1 MTEQSAEQFSPR
13 STRPVRGVP
22 ARVSRSVVSSSTTP
36 PGFAPSRLGHS
47 FNVPHA
53 LSLTFDDGPDPTW
66 TPQIL
71 RQLQSCHAAA
81 TFFMVGERVLA
92 QPALARKVLAAGHD
106 IQLHCHRHVR
116 HTELTEVELQHDSE
130 SALAALESIGVR
142 PWLWRAPWGVC
153 TDASHRVAERLGLQ
167 LVRWS
172 IDTHDWRGD
181 EPRAMLDHA
190 RSQLADSGAV
200 LMHDALGPGA
210 RRAGCQNTLALL
222 PRLVTAAR
230 AYGLLLAPMGYGA
243 DYHHATGQPT
253 SGAVV

>member
-1 MTEQSAEQFSPR
+1 MT
-13 STRPVRGVP
+13 P
-22 ARVSRSVVSSSTTP
+22 A
-36 PGFAPSRLGHS
+36 GFAPSRLGHS

-71 RQLQSCHAAA
+71 RQLQSCQAAA
-81 TFFMVGERVLA
+81 TFFLVGERVLA
-92 QPALARKVLAAGHD
+92 EPALARKVLAAGHD

-116 HTELTEVELQHDSE
+116 HTELTEAELQHDSE

-142 PWLWRAPWGVC
+142 PRLWRAPWGVC

-181 EPRAMLDHA
+181 EPQAMLDHV
-190 RSQLADSGAV
+190 RSRLADSGAV

-222 PRLVTAAR
+222 PRLVAAAR
-230 AYGLLLAPMGYGA
+230 AHGLLIAPMGYRA
-243 DYHHATGQPT
+243 DYHPATGQPT
-253 SGAVV
+253 TGAVA

>member
-1 MTEQSAEQFSPR
+1 MSSA
-13 STRPVRGVP
+13 TP
-22 ARVSRSVVSSSTTP
+22 A
-36 PGFAPSRLGHS
+36 GFARRQLGRSR
-47 FNVPHA
+47 NVPRA

-66 TPQIL
+66 TPQIVEE
-71 RQLQSCHAAA
+71 LQRCRVAA

-92 QPALARKVLAAGHD
+92 EPVLARKVLAAGHD
-106 IQLHCHRHVR
+106 IQLHCYHHVR
-116 HTELTEVELQHDSE
+116 HTEFTEAELQHDSE
-130 SALAALESIGVR
+130 SALAALESVGVH

-190 RSQLADSGAV
+190 RSQLTDGGAV

-210 RRAGCQNTLALL
+210 RRGGCENTLALL
-222 PRLVTAAR
+222 GQLAALAR
-230 AYGLLLAPMGYGA
+230 AHGLLLAPMGYRA
-243 DYHHATGQPT
+243 DRRSPATVQHTIRAP
-253 SGAVV
+253 A

>member
-1 MTEQSAEQFSPR
+1 MS
-13 STRPVRGVP
+13 G
-22 ARVSRSVVSSSTTP
+22 SVLG
-36 PGFAPSRLGHS
+36 GFARGQLGHS
-47 FNVPHA
+47 FNVPRA

-66 TPQIL
+66 TPL
-71 RQLQSCHAAA
+71 VLEQLQRCHIVA

-92 QPALARKVLAAGHD
+92 EPVIARRVLAGGHD

-116 HTELTEVELQHDSE
+116 HTELAEAELQHDGE
-130 SALAALESIGVR
+130 SALAALESLGVR

-181 EPRAMLDHA
+181 EPQAMLDYA
-190 RSQLADSGAV
+190 RSQLADGGAV

-210 RRAGCQNTLALL
+210 GREGCQNTLALL
-222 PRLVTAAR
+222 PMLTAAAR
-230 AYGLLLAPMGYGA
+230 AHGLLLAPMGYRA
-243 DYHHATGQPT
+243 HFRPPATGQPT
-253 SGAVV
+253 TRVPA